1 MAERARLRV
10 QSRDRAGTGPGGC
23 GRATGRATGTAP
35 GGRASPRGPCVA
47 AGSGLAAGRALGAF
61 RDAGCHLAPS
71 GISRPVGGAPRGAA
85 DPTGGLTGTSN
96 SFLPVT
102 ELYLEGVPP
111 LPSAFDANCYPA
123 LWKLSQHR

>member
-47 AGSGLAAGRALGAF
+47 AGSGGQQQCVSQLEEPSVLSGM
-61 RDAGCHLAPS
+61 RDATWPHQVSPG
-71 GISRPVGGAPRGAA
+71 
-85 DPTGGLTGTSN
+85 
-96 SFLPVT
+96 
-102 ELYLEGVPP
+102 
-111 LPSAFDANCYPA
+111 PSAVPRVE
-123 LWKLSQHR
+123 QPQQM